1 MAATDLAL
9 RGATVV
15 TPRGRSRRDVHV
27 VDGRIVDVD
36 VDTDAKETFDASGL
50 LLMPGFV
57 DTHVH
62 LMDPGPTEREDFPA
76 GTHAAALRGVT
87 TLVEHTHGHPIRDPE
102 DLVGKREHL
111 RDRAHVDFGLAAHAW
126 PDRIE
131 RIPDLWRAGVT
142 FFKIFTCTTH
152 GVPGFDAGELLAA
165 FEQIASVGAPTLV
178 HCEDES
184 ITERAEKVLRATGR
198 TDGAVINEW
207 RSREAELASVAVLG
221 VLAQATGVRATVAHV
236 SDPAVAGIIQEARAR
251 GADLAAEACLQYFL
265 LREQDIL
272 DEGALR
278 KFTPPVRARSE
289 ADESSMWDLV
299 RSGALT
305 HVASDHAPS
314 TLGQKRESGIWDVH
328 FGLPGI
334 DTTGML
340 LLDAAVRG
348 LLSFEDVV
356 HRYANVPARRYGLF
370 PRKGHL
376 GAGAD
381 ADMVLFDPTGAHTLS
396 HAEIVSK
403 SGWTPYAGRSVRG
416 GVVATWLCGVRI
428 AQEGQLLEG
437 QHGAFLPGPGVD
449 GR

>member
-1 MAATDLAL
+1 MSMTDLVL

-27 VDGRIVDVD
+27 LDGRIVDAGD
-36 VDTDAKETFDASGL
+36 GTAARETFDASGL

-57 DTHVH
+57 DTHIH
-62 LMDPGPTEREDFPA
+62 LMDPGPTEREDFPS

-87 TLVEHTHGHPIRDPE
+87 TLVEHTHGHPIREPE
-102 DLVGKREHL
+102 DLIAKRHHL

-126 PDRIE
+126 PDRID

-152 GVPGFDAGELLAA
+152 GVPGFDAGELLSA
-165 FEQIASVGAPTLV
+165 FEHIASVGAPTLV

-184 ITERAEKVLRATGR
+184 ITERAEKVLRAAGR
-198 TDGAVINEW
+198 DDGAVINEW

-251 GADLAAEACLQYFL
+251 GADIAAEACLQYFM
-265 LREQDIL
+265 LREHDIL

-289 ADESSMWDLV
+289 ADELQMWELV
-299 RSGALT
+299 RSGVLT

-314 TLGQKRESGIWDVH
+314 TLGQKREAGIWDVH

-356 HRYANVPARRYGLF
+356 HRYAEVPARRYGLF

-381 ADMVLFDPTGAHTLS
+381 ADLVLFDPTGSHTLS
-396 HAEIVSK
+396 NSEVVSK
-403 SGWTPYAGRSVRG
+403 SGWTPYAGRTVRG
-416 GVVATWLCGVRI
+416 GVVATWLRGVRI

-437 QHGAFLPGPGVD
+437 QHGEFLPGPGVLPA
-449 GR
+449 